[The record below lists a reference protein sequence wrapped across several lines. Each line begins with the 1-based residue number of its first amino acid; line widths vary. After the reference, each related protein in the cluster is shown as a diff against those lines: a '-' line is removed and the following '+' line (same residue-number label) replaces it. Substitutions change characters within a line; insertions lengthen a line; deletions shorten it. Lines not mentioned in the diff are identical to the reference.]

1 LRFRVGIIGLAL
13 AFAGEAAAGP
23 CTSSY
28 TTDKMLEDL
37 IATEDFLRSYDF
49 VAAGGAAQVL
59 LDGIRC
65 LNASMPSQVAGR
77 TYRAIG
83 GGLTQGGDAKEGFN
97 WLVTAATLEPG
108 FEYGLEDVATDHPLR
123 SVYADAA
130 AQSNR
135 TKVKKEGF
143 DYFVAGE
150 HYVDGRE
157 LSEPKASVGH
167 PHLFQSKIDGVL
179 SGAIINGN
187 QFPEEVLSTTA
198 PGSDSVAVETTTKP
212 VKEKKTGGGGPN
224 VPLLATGGVG
234 VIASALTFVMSRG
247 ASKKFDEGTTLEE
260 IEQYRN
266 STNTLST
273 VSGVALGVG
282 LSTLTVSF
290 VVDGAA
296 PTPMVNIRF

>member
-1 LRFRVGIIGLAL
+1 MGIIGLTL
-13 AFAGEAAAGP
+13 AFGGEAVAGP

-59 LDGIRC
+59 RDGIRC
-65 LNASMPSQVAGR
+65 LNDVLPSQVAGR
-77 TYRAIG
+77 IYRAIG

-108 FEYGLEDVATDHPLR
+108 FEYGLEDVATDHPVR
-123 SVYADAA
+123 TVYADASD
-130 AQSNR
+130 QSSR
-135 TKVKKEGF
+135 TKVKTEGF

-150 HYVDGRE
+150 HYIDGRD
-157 LSEPKASVGH
+157 LSEPKASIGH
-167 PHLFQSKIDGVL
+167 PHLYQARIGGTL
-179 SGAIINGN
+179 TGTLINGN
-187 QFPEEVLSTTA
+187 QFPPENLSETA
-198 PGSDSVAVETTTKP
+198 PVDGVVATGTVTKP
-212 VKEKKTGGGGPN
+212 VKEPKSGGGGGPS

-234 VIASALTFVMSRG
+234 VVASALTFLMSRG
-247 ASKKFDEGTTLEE
+247 ASKKFDEGTTLED
-260 IEQYRN
+260 IERYRN
-266 STNTLST
+266 STNTLTT

-282 LSTLTVSF
+282 LSTLSVSF

-296 PTPMVNIRF
+296 PAPMVNIRF